1 VLVLAVAT
9 TEFHRLPLAEV
20 IEGTPV
26 TETEELTKY
35 TDPASLLLTV
45 ADPDEEIVAAVTE
58 TVGAVWSVT
67 VTLYVPVVTL

>member
-1 VLVLAVAT
+1 
-9 TEFHRLPLAEV
+9 
-20 IEGTPV
+20 V

-45 ADPDEEIVAAVTE
+45 ADPDEEIVAAVAD